1 MPGAGGMRDTGART
15 SMSFVS
21 RPVPWYFSFGAAGGR
36 YFPPPAFPI
45 PPRCRA
51 SDPGCEAALQNAV
64 RLRILKRLTIHPVNP
79 QGRHLKTAADVLR
92 SGGLVVYPTD
102 SVYGLGCDLF
112 NKKAVERIYQI
123 KGNDKRKLLSFIC
136 PDLKRISEYA
146 YVSNSAYKIMRHLLP
161 GPYTFIL
168 TATKQVPRILLEN
181 RKTVG
186 IRVPDNTICHALLS
200 AFGSPII
207 STSACPANQGFLADP
222 DEIERTFTK
231 TVDLFLDAGPG
242 GLEPS
247 TIVDL
252 TEENPI
258 LVRQGKGPLP

>member
-1 MPGAGGMRDTGART
+1 M
-15 SMSFVS
+15 
-21 RPVPWYFSFGAAGGR
+21 
-36 YFPPPAFPI
+36 
-45 PPRCRA
+45 
-51 SDPGCEAALQNAV
+51 
-64 RLRILKRLTIHPVNP
+64 KRLAIHPVNP
-79 QGRHLKTAADVLR
+79 QGRHLKTAAEVLR
-92 SGGLVVYPTD
+92 NGGLVIYPTD

-136 PDLKRISEYA
+136 PDLKGIAEYA
-146 YVSNSAYKIMRHLLP
+146 YVSNSAYKIMRHHLP

-186 IRVPDNTICHALLS
+186 LRVPDNAICQALLS
-200 AFGSPII
+200 EFGAPII
-207 STSACPANQGFLADP
+207 STSAALPDQDYLNDP
-222 DEIERTFTK
+222 DEIAETFAR

-252 TEENPI
+252 TLGEPV
-258 LVRQGKGPLP
+258 LVRQGKGPLR